1 MGGSRVGPEKTVT
14 VVVVLAALMVLV
26 MALAAGPASAKAQ
39 KVVSGDTHLSIP
51 KARVSAL
58 TVQNV
63 AMVNIAPVSFRFVWE
78 NALSWWFNVPMDK
91 GGTFDFAAKK
101 GTFVHKGG
109 IRFVNVANNT
119 TLRLTG
125 LRVVVNGPSSIVLS
139 AAVGNAPVTRAD
151 VMTSTSSPAFSKQG
165 KAVSIDGIQF
175 KLTAAGVLAVQNAL
189 GVTLD
194 ATTLFSDADLDFR
207 LQ

>member
-1 MGGSRVGPEKTVT
+1 
-14 VVVVLAALMVLV
+14 VVFVLAALVVLV
-26 MALAAGPASAKAQ
+26 MAVAAGPAAAKSQ
-39 KVVSGDTHLSIP
+39 KVVSGDTHLTIP

-63 AMVNIAPVSFRFVWE
+63 AMVNISPVSFRFVWE

-101 GTFVHKGG
+101 GTFIHKGG
-109 IRFVNVANNT
+109 LRFVNVANNT

-125 LRVVVNGPSSIVLS
+125 LRVVVNGPSSVVLS

-151 VMTSTSSPAFSKQG
+151 VMTATNSPAFKMQG
-165 KAVSIDGIQF
+165 KTASIDGVQF
-175 KLTAAGVLAVQNAL
+175 KLTAAGVLAVQTAL

-194 ATTLFSDADLDFR
+194 STTLFCDVDLDFK